1 MAASPAVTVKFRVH
15 WRAGVVFL
23 AEESERRPRWWAYQC
38 LVDRDCGY
46 GSPGVI
52 GGATAGEAADAA
64 RWHLWLAHNVGG
76 VPVGTG
82 PGTPP
87 ITTRMR
93 VWFGQRK
100 YEVSSWGWWCSS
112 CPQPA
117 ARWGWSRLEDAGD
130 DARRHLREVHS

>member
-46 GSPGVI
+46 SSPGVI

-64 RWHLWLAHNVGG
+64 RRHLWLAHNVGG

-87 ITTRMR
+87 NTTRYPR
-93 VWFGQRK
+93 VWTAFYGQMG
-100 YEVSSWGWWCSS
+100 WGAICCGCAWDRLGYDT
-112 CPQPA
+112 A
-117 ARWGWSRLEDAGD
+117 AAAANAVRC
-130 DARRHLREVHS
+130 HLIWVHS